1 MDTPE
6 NIIRDTYKSIPGSAE
21 GLFKDNGSRFISFAF
36 PVETEDEVKEIV
48 GRLRKEYH
56 DARHHCYAYRLGY
69 LGDRFRAND
78 DGEPSGS
85 AGRPILGQID
95 SRGLSDVLVV
105 VVRYFGGIKLGIPGL
120 IRAYKT
126 STAEALDKAGAADK
140 TAGNRYRLTF
150 SYDVLPQVMKILKDM
165 DLKQKNQDFGT
176 ECSLETWVRL
186 SSESDFTTKLI
197 LDVARE
203 FEDNRE
209 QNFLSGKV
217 IACLFFEPSTRT
229 RLSFEAAVNRLG
241 ARVIGFPDN
250 RNTSQT
256 KGETLEDTIRIVSN
270 YVDMIVMRHPMAGA
284 ADIAASV
291 AKVPVINAGDGANQH
306 PTQTLLDL
314 YAIRKTQGHLERLNV
329 NMVGDL
335 KYGRAV
341 HSLVE
346 ALSLFSP
353 RFMFTSPKELTIPR
367 KYLEMLDIKGIPYC
381 ETERIEDGLST
392 CDILYM
398 TRVQQERFPDMEEYE
413 KVKDVYRLEASM
425 LKDVKPGMKTIGLPS
440 PFSKR

>member
-186 SSESDFTTKLI
+186 SSESDFTTI
-197 LDVARE
+197 LSNINVLC
-203 FEDNRE
+203 
-209 QNFLSGKV
+209 Q
-217 IACLFFEPSTRT
+217 
-229 RLSFEAAVNRLG
+229 
-241 ARVIGFPDN
+241 
-250 RNTSQT
+250 
-256 KGETLEDTIRIVSN
+256 RI
-270 YVDMIVMRHPMAGA
+270 
-284 ADIAASV
+284 
-291 AKVPVINAGDGANQH
+291 
-306 PTQTLLDL
+306 
-314 YAIRKTQGHLERLNV
+314 
-329 NMVGDL
+329 
-335 KYGRAV
+335 
-341 HSLVE
+341 
-346 ALSLFSP
+346 
-353 RFMFTSPKELTIPR
+353 
-367 KYLEMLDIKGIPYC
+367 
-381 ETERIEDGLST
+381 
-392 CDILYM
+392 
-398 TRVQQERFPDMEEYE
+398 
-413 KVKDVYRLEASM
+413 
-425 LKDVKPGMKTIGLPS
+425 
-440 PFSKR
+440 